1 MECLNVFSELLG
13 IFGGL
18 IILAYQSCQ
27 IFTSPPP
34 KKKKHHLCIFW
45 YSKVKISHILV
56 AKGREIIKVVK
67 DLGIIFL
74 YSYMKALFRR

>member
-1 MECLNVFSELLG
+1 MFSLSCLEFLGVLLSKP
-13 IFGGL
+13 IKAAKYL
-18 IILAYQSCQ
+18 H
-27 IFTSPPP
+27 PPP
-34 KKKKHHLCIFW
+34 PQKKRSTTCAYFGTVRSR
-45 YSKVKISHILV
+45 YHILV

>member
-34 KKKKHHLCIFW
+34 PKKRSTTCAYFGTVRSR
-45 YSKVKISHILV
+45 YHILV